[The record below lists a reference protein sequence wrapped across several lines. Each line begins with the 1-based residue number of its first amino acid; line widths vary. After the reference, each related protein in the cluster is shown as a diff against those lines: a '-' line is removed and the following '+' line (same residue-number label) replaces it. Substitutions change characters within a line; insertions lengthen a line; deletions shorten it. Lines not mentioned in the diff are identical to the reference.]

1 MSPVFE
7 SPVVS
12 TQWLADHL
20 GSPALVVIDATVMV
34 SGDGEYRCGRDHFE
48 RSGHIPGARFADL
61 LTEFSHPDA
70 PGLHR
75 PDPACLA
82 GAVARLGISTDSRVV
97 VYDTQRGQWAA
108 RLWWLLRTTGFD
120 EVAVLDG
127 GLTAWLGEHRSVETG
142 GGSRVSQL
150 SDFVGT
156 PRPELW
162 VDPVTAAAVH
172 AGSPEVLTPVT
183 VVSGSKLELPRTGPG
198 DRALSVP
205 LTSITRSSDHTLV
218 SDAKLRE
225 LYAPALRSGL
235 PIITADGGEVTA
247 SATALALALAGARDV
262 RVLDGRLPLVPA

>member
-20 GSPALVVIDATVMV
+20 GSSALVVIDATVMV
-34 SGDGEYRCGRDHFE
+34 SEDGDYRCGRAHFE
-48 RSGHIPGARFADL
+48 RSGHIPSARFADL
-61 LTEFSHPDA
+61 LSEFSHPDA

-82 GAVARLGISTDSRVV
+82 AAVARLGITPESRVV

-108 RLWWLLRTTGFD
+108 RLWWLLRTAGFD

-127 GLTAWLGEHRSVETG
+127 GLTAWLSEHRSVETG
-142 GGSRVSQL
+142 TGSVVLPRSE
-150 SDFVGT
+150 FVPT

-162 VDPVTAAAVH
+162 VDPVSVGAESA
-172 AGSPEVLTPVT
+172 LTPVT
-183 VVSGSKLELPRTGPG
+183 VVSGSRVALPRTGPR
-198 DRALSVP
+198 DHALSVP
-205 LTSITRSSDHTLV
+205 LTAITRASDHTLV
-218 SDAKLRE
+218 SDARLRE

-262 RVLDGRLPLVPA
+262 RVLDGSLPLVPA